1 MPVTVE
7 RREGPRVWIDFSNSP
22 HPLLFAPI
30 VRELEAAGCQVLLT
44 ARDHAQTLEL
54 ARERWTQVNALGR
67 AGPGGRAAKA
77 GVLLERIRQLT
88 GWARTARPDVALSHN
103 SYAQIVAARALRI
116 PAVTAMDYEHQP
128 ANHLAFRL
136 ARSILLP
143 EALRGTDVHRQGA
156 AANKTRFYDGLKEEL
171 YLGDFE
177 PDPAVRARLGIADD
191 RPLLVLRT
199 PPTRATYHRFG
210 NELFDEVLHRLARD
224 GAAWC
229 VLLARHPEHRAAAE
243 ALDAP
248 NIVVPAGAVDARSL
262 MSQADAVVG
271 AGGTMTRE
279 AALLGVPTWSVFAGR
294 PAAVDSWLEESGLL
308 RRLSSADE
316 LLAVHRRRPVAADLD
331 ALRRQGAR
339 LVGEFVRATLEA
351 ARR

>member
-1 MPVTVE
+1 MTVE
-7 RREGPRVWIDFSNSP
+7 RRGGPRVWIDFSNSP

-44 ARDHAQTLEL
+44 ARDHAETLEL
-54 ARERWTQVNALGR
+54 ARERWTEVTVLGR
-67 AGPGGRAAKA
+67 PAPGGRAAKA
-77 GVLLERIRQLT
+77 GVLLERTRQLA
-88 GWARTARPDVALSHN
+88 GWARAARPDVALSHN

-156 AANKTRFYDGLKEEL
+156 AAHKTRFYDGLKEEL

-177 PDPAVRARLGIADD
+177 PDPTVRARLGITDD
-191 RPLLVLRT
+191 RPLFVLRT

-210 NELFDEVLHRLARD
+210 NALFDEVLHRLARD
-224 GAAWC
+224 DAAWC
-229 VLLARHPEHRAAAE
+229 VLLARHPEHRAAVE
-243 ALDAP
+243 ALDAA
-248 NIVVPAGAVDARSL
+248 NVVIPAAAVDARSL
-262 MSQADAVVG
+262 MLQADVVVG

-279 AALLGVPTWSVFAGR
+279 AALLGVPTWSAFAGR
-294 PAAVDSWLEESGLL
+294 PAAVDLWLEQSGRL

-316 LLAVHRRRPVAADLD
+316 LFAVRGRRPLAADLD
-331 ALRRQGAR
+331 ALRRRGAQ
-339 LVGEFVRATLEA
+339 LVEEFVEATLAA
-351 ARR
+351 ARP